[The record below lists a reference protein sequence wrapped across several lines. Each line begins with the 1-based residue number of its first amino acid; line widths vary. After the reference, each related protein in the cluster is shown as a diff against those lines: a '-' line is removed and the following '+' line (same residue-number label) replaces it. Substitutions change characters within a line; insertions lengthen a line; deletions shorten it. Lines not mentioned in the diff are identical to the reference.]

1 MEFLASARSLP
12 PRRGSYP
19 IASVAAFGFILVLAN
34 SLTAAPPGEPLD
46 EYQVKAAFLFNFAKF
61 VVWPPTTFDSP
72 SAPINLC
79 ILGLDP
85 FAHSLEQTLAGR
97 LIEGRLFV
105 LRHVLNVKQVGGCQ
119 ILFISSAEDK
129 RSPPNLEE
137 IATLAILTI
146 GESPVSGTDGVII
159 NFRLDNGKVRFD
171 INVKAANR
179 AKLQISSRLLSLAHV
194 TPSNQP

>member
-1 MEFLASARSLP
+1 
-12 PRRGSYP
+12 
-19 IASVAAFGFILVLAN
+19 VLAN